1 MTKNELRLELLNL
14 EQKGLQIQQMS
25 LLGKPLR
32 NSSEYASWMSSV
44 SLFANRHLQN
54 HPMKKEIDDAYF
66 FRNNEQK
73 GLTAMLGLLDVIGK
87 DDEFWKE
94 DIPQSTSIPSY
105 SLPQQTPSFWPQP
118 IPSVYAKANTQMSS
132 QNAENFNIVKD
143 NNKKVFIVHG
153 HDTAAKIE
161 MARTLEKI
169 GLDAIIL
176 HEQADSGMTI
186 IEKIEAY
193 SDVAFAVVLYTECDL
208 GRAKEESIDRE
219 RNRARQNVVF
229 EHGYLI
235 GKLGRD
241 KVCALVKG
249 DVETPGDISGVVYTK
264 MDDNG
269 AWKLLL
275 ARNLKAAGIEFDAS
289 TIL

>member
-1 MTKNELRLELLNL
+1 MTKSELRIELLNL
-14 EQKGLQIQQMS
+14 QKRGLQIQKMI
-25 LLGKPLR
+25 LLGQPLR
-32 NSSEYASWMSSV
+32 NSSEYASWISSV

-54 HPMKKEIDDAYF
+54 HPMKKDIDDAYF

-73 GLTAMLGLLDVIGK
+73 GLSAMLGLLDVIGK
-87 DDEFWKE
+87 DDEFWNE

-118 IPSVYAKANTQMSS
+118 IPSVYATANTQMPL
-132 QNAENFNIVKD
+132 QNAENINIAKD

-208 GRAKEESIDRE
+208 GRAKEESVDRE
-219 RNRARQNVVF
+219 QYRARQNVVF

-241 KVCALVKG
+241 KVCAFVKG
-249 DVETPGDISGVVYTK
+249 KVETPGDISGVVYTE

-289 TIL
+289 TML

>member
-1 MTKNELRLELLNL
+1 MTKSELRIELLNL
-14 EQKGLQIQQMS
+14 QKRGMQIQQMI
-25 LLGKPLR
+25 LLGQPLR
-32 NSSEYASWMSSV
+32 NSSEYASWISSV

-54 HPMKKEIDDAYF
+54 HPMKKDIDDAYF

-73 GLTAMLGLLDVIGK
+73 GLSAMLGLLDVIGK
-87 DDEFWKE
+87 DDEFWNE

-105 SLPQQTPSFWPQP
+105 FLPQQTPSFWPQP
-118 IPSVYAKANTQMSS
+118 IPSVYATANTQMSS
-132 QNAENFNIVKD
+132 QNAENINIAKD

-153 HDTAAKIE
+153 HDTASKIE

-208 GRAKEESIDRE
+208 GRAKEESVDRE
-219 RNRARQNVVF
+219 QYRARQNVVF

>member
-14 EQKGLQIQQMS
+14 EQKGLQIQKMI
-25 LLGKPLR
+25 LLGQPLR

-54 HPMKKEIDDAYF
+54 HPMKKDIDDAYF

-94 DIPQSTSIPSY
+94 DIPQTTSVPSY
-105 SLPQQTPSFWPQP
+105 SIPQQTSSFWTQP
-118 IPSVYAKANTQMSS
+118 IPSVYATANTQMSS
-132 QNAENFNIVKD
+132 QNAENINIAKD